1 MTHPSSV
8 AENMTLGRR
17 RVHSN
22 EGSPM
27 DVRLDNGTEDDEGRT
42 AVSGRRRSSSDSAA
56 AAGIEKASARADE
69 GDVDA
74 DGEAEADAEVD
85 HVADTDAELH
95 EAVDAAEANTESMK
109 EEDG

>member
-1 MTHPSSV
+1 
-8 AENMTLGRR
+8 
-17 RVHSN
+17 
-22 EGSPM
+22 M
-27 DVRLDNGTEDDEGRT
+27 DVRVDDGRPDVDGGEGRT
-42 AVSGRRRSSSDSAA
+42 TAASGRRRSSS
-56 AAGIEKASARADE
+56 AGGGTGLVRTEE